1 MYATSVR
8 FIRKG
13 SVIKTKRR
21 DIHRLQEETMTEEIK
36 KLYRSQNDRMFGG
49 VCGGLSEYF
58 RIDSTLIRLLFV
70 AFALAGGPGLIAYII
85 MLIVVPE
92 EPHDNVITTEFE

>member
-1 MYATSVR
+1 V
-8 FIRKG
+8 K
-13 SVIKTKRR
+13 KTKICRSYFS
-21 DIHRLQEETMTEEIK
+21 LQEEIMTEEIK
-36 KLYRSQNDRMFGG
+36 KLYRSRNDRMLGG

-92 EPHDNVITTEFE
+92 EPYYETTVTEEE

>member
-1 MYATSVR
+1 
-8 FIRKG
+8 
-13 SVIKTKRR
+13 
-21 DIHRLQEETMTEEIK
+21 MTEEIK
-36 KLYRSQNDRMFGG
+36 KLYRSRNDRMLGG

-92 EPHDNVITTEFE
+92 EPYYETTVIEDE